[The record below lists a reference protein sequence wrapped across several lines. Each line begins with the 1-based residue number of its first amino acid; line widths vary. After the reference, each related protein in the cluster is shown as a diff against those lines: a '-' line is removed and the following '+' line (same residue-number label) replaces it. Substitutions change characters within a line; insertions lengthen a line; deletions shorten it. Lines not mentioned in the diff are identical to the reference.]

1 MSAEVIEGSAVEVI
15 PPERAL
21 VPAQP
26 GQALVAAETPT
37 GPAEMIAK
45 ATALA
50 DALSAMVSKQKLY
63 TEIRGKKYPHVEA
76 WQTIGRM
83 DNVVARESQPPIRH
97 EDGSYEA
104 FVELIRLSDGMV
116 IGGASALCGTKDDVA
131 GRQDWSKASE
141 PSRRSMAATRAT
153 SRAFRGQYA
162 WIMALA
168 GYQPTPADEMPDEPN
183 ESPRP
188 TGPSEAFLGMLSK
201 AGTIKKGDAAGYK
214 LELRQTPD
222 GPTFGFRFEFD
233 GKDEA
238 GAQKAIPQVLVPPDI
253 ATPLILDIGGDP
265 AVLVK
270 KHATL
275 RGALFG
281 ISQPGR
287 DTYYRLVV
295 KEWRDDERTIPAPI
309 DPTINGESIDGAS
322 IEAPSVPLF
331 TEDDMAALDA
341 EAGAA

>member
-1 MSAEVIEGSAVEVI
+1 MTDVIEGTAIEVI
-15 PPERAL
+15 PPERAI

-116 IGGASALCGTKDDVA
+116 IGAASALCGTKDDTN

-168 GYQPTPADEMPDEPN
+168 GYQPTPADEMPDDDRDRQPTNADPSGIVGEAVAQGTQDFELR
-183 ESPRP
+183 ESPDGWTLPFRVKQGGKSWIVIARDDLAQVLS
-188 TGPSEAFLGMLSK
+188 TIRERVLGQNVTVWGHFEPQSFPK
-201 AGTIKKGDAAGYK
+201 AGKTVTYEVLVLERIK
-214 LELRQTPD
+214 TPD
-222 GPTFGFRFEFD
+222 G
-233 GKDEA
+233 
-238 GAQKAIPQVLVPPDI
+238 
-253 ATPLILDIGGDP
+253 
-265 AVLVK
+265 
-270 KHATL
+270 TL
-275 RGALFG
+275 
-281 ISQPGR
+281 
-287 DTYYRLVV
+287 
-295 KEWRDDERTIPAPI
+295 PAPVVALTS
-309 DPTINGESIDGAS
+309 PGEPV
-322 IEAPSVPLF
+322 EAETAPLF
-331 TEDDMAALDA
+331 DAADMASLDRELA
-341 EAGAA
+341 S

>member
-1 MSAEVIEGSAVEVI
+1 MSTEVIEGTAIEVV
-15 PPERAL
+15 PPERAI
-21 VPAQP
+21 VPVQP

-116 IGGASALCGTKDDVA
+116 IGGASALCGTKDDVN
-131 GRQDWSKASE
+131 GRQDWSKQSE

-168 GYQPTPADEMPDEPN
+168 GYQPTPADEMPGEPDPP
-183 ESPRP
+183 SRP
-188 TGPSEAFLGMLSK
+188 LGQHDTPPDRPQLQRTTHADGLTGNADLGK
-201 AGTIKKGDAAGYK
+201 DGGTSSGTDYQLRIEKERGHVIGFRLTMGRKGYK
-214 LELRQTPD
+214 VLAFGQFAEALSTQHIIGERVTCWGTMHDESFVKDGKTITYQIMHLERIQTPD
-222 GPTFGFRFEFD
+222 GVLPGLTEPPTSS
-233 GKDEA
+233 DE
-238 GAQKAIPQVLVPPDI
+238 PV
-253 ATPLILDIGGDP
+253 
-265 AVLVK
+265 
-270 KHATL
+270 
-275 RGALFG
+275 
-281 ISQPGR
+281 
-287 DTYYRLVV
+287 
-295 KEWRDDERTIPAPI
+295 
-309 DPTINGESIDGAS
+309 
-322 IEAPSVPLF
+322 EAPSVPLF
-331 TEDDMAALDA
+331 DDADMASLDR
-341 EAGAA
+341 ETGAA

>member
-1 MSAEVIEGSAVEVI
+1 MTEIIEGHAVEVI
-15 PPERAL
+15 PPERAI

-37 GPAEMIAK
+37 GPAQMIAK

-50 DALSAMVSKQKLY
+50 DALSAMVTKQKLY

-116 IGGASALCGTKDDVA
+116 VGGASALCGTKDDSA

-141 PSRRSMAATRAT
+141 PSRRSMASTRAI

-168 GYQPTPADEMPDEPN
+168 GYEPTPADEMPDERGETHQPASRAPQPVVDDGGLVGKAFTQGTQDYQLRQGPDGMALPFRVRDGRSSIIVVAHGRLADVLAPMRN
-183 ESPRP
+183 SVIGQTVTVWGVVKVESFQKDGRKIEFRVM
-188 TGPSEAFLGMLSK
+188 T
-201 AGTIKKGDAAGYK
+201 
-214 LELRQTPD
+214 LERIQTPD
-222 GPTFGFRFEFD
+222 GLLPSP
-233 GKDEA
+233 EA
-238 GAQKAIPQVLVPPDI
+238 ESVEMFSPEEQARIDDALA
-253 ATPLILDIGGDP
+253 AT
-265 AVLVK
+265 A
-270 KHATL
+270 
-275 RGALFG
+275 
-281 ISQPGR
+281 
-287 DTYYRLVV
+287 
-295 KEWRDDERTIPAPI
+295 
-309 DPTINGESIDGAS
+309 
-322 IEAPSVPLF
+322 
-331 TEDDMAALDA
+331 
-341 EAGAA
+341 